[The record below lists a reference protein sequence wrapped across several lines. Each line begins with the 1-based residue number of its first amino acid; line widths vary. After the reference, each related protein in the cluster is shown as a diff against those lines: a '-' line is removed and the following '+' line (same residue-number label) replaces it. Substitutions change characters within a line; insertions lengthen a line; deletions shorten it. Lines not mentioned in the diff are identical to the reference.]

1 MLNQQRKTLVDAHRS
16 ITRTPTKNTAS
27 DVRQRLTKTSQLAQK
42 LTGAQRGQQDLSTAR
57 TDYISAQ
64 KEVKQAQ
71 SNLAA
76 SHKMERQGLGDYWLG
91 DPDTGLKA
99 RDMDVEDILDSL
111 ATRGFFDKD
120 ELFGRGP
127 GSGPSSGY
135 TGPRLPTPPP
145 PAPSAFRTIIKK
157 VASGVTSTIRRVR
170 GGDPTIHRR
179 TKPLSHDGNTQNPGH
194 GSSHAVYNDNGDLLL
209 PGATSVQQN
218 QQGRRN
224 VGPTGTRREQQD
236 LAARTDNT
244 KARNAF
250 NVAEGDLST
259 SHKMKQGGLSAYGPG
274 NTGAGL
280 KARDLDNVEELM
292 EIIARGYYG
301 ANEEY

>member
-1 MLNQQRKTLVDAHRS
+1 
-16 ITRTPTKNTAS
+16 
-27 DVRQRLTKTSQLAQK
+27 
-42 LTGAQRGQQDLSTAR
+42 
-57 TDYISAQ
+57 
-64 KEVKQAQ
+64 
-71 SNLAA
+71 
-76 SHKMERQGLGDYWLG
+76 
-91 DPDTGLKA
+91 
-99 RDMDVEDILDSL
+99 MDVEDILDSL

-127 GSGPSSGY
+127 GNGPSSGY

-145 PAPSAFRTIIKK
+145 PAPSAFRKIIKK

-170 GGDPTIHRR
+170 GTARE
-179 TKPLSHDGNTQNPGH
+179 
-194 GSSHAVYNDNGDLLL
+194 
-209 PGATSVQQN
+209 
-218 QQGRRN
+218 
-224 VGPTGTRREQQD
+224 PTGTRREQQD

-259 SHKMKQGGLSAYGPG
+259 SHKMKQEGLSAYGLG